1 MRGAPATTRFAR
13 PARTLVLRRSVHS
26 AAQSGS
32 IYQLSFLPCKEAR
45 QGCAGA
51 AQRAVQAF
59 VTCPLR
65 SACRM
70 RTRTPAS
77 LVRRRPLR
85 MDAAVSLAGLVE
97 QRVVKTLPVPA
108 ARPLRGR
115 AHRRARSRRVRSP
128 RDESA
133 LASCVAYPAG
143 RADAAVAQ
151 GKKKASRVRGFC
163 EGRCEARD
171 ERHPALPRSCP
182 PPLLYTH
189 HPAAMSN
196 QQQVRLFTRGCPAR
210 LCCRLTSPR
219 RLPPHFRHDSS
230 RLVFTPRRMPLDAR
244 RPPLAPQ
251 CRPCRTSRLL
261 ARPRPS
267 APSSTRKRA
276 PSSPRRPRARGAQPR
291 FPSLSRPRAR

>member
-1 MRGAPATTRFAR
+1 MRGTPATTRFAR

-65 SACRM
+65 SACRLRM
-70 RTRTPAS
+70 RTPAS

-85 MDAAVSLAGLVE
+85 MDAAVSLAELVE

-133 LASCVAYPAG
+133 LASWVAYPAG
-143 RADAAVAQ
+143 RAYAGPAQ
-151 GKKKASRVRGFC
+151 REKKASRVRGFC

-171 ERHPALPRSCP
+171 GRHPALPRSCP
-182 PPLLYTH
+182 PPFAVHASSSSHVKSATGAFL
-189 HPAAMSN
+189 
-196 QQQVRLFTRGCPAR
+196 TRGCPSR
-210 LCCRLTSPR
+210 LRCRLTSPR

-230 RLVFTPRRMPLDAR
+230 RLVLGPRCTPLSAR
-244 RPPLAPQ
+244 RPPATPQ